1 MSAMAIDTLAYA
13 KKLESVGV
21 ERRAAEAQ
29 AEALAELLAHN
40 VLPDLASKGDIAQ
53 AVERL
58 EHRIEQAVAQQT
70 LRMFAIV
77 GLMNGVLFAL
87 LRLVH

>member
-1 MSAMAIDTLAYA
+1 MAIDTPAYA

-29 AEALAELLAHN
+29 AEALAEILTHN
-40 VLPDLASKGDIAQ
+40 VLPDLATKSDLAQ

-77 GLMNGVLFAL
+77 GLLNGILFAL
-87 LRLVH
+87 IRLVH